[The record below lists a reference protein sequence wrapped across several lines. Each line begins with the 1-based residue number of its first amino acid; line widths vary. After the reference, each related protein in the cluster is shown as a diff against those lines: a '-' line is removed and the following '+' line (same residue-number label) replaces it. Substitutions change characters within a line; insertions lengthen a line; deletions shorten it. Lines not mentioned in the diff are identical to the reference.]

1 MRYIAFWELDMGD
14 MAKVV
19 EKMKTRKKRLKTVL
33 PPHGIGG
40 QPKGFTIFE
49 TDREQDLVDYV
60 AHYGPE
66 LRIKVYPIWESSKT
80 IAAWEAAS
88 K

>member
-1 MRYIAFWELDMGD
+1 MRYIAFWELDMED
-14 MAKVV
+14 MAKVIK
-19 EKMKTRKKRLKTVL
+19 KMGNRKKRLRSIL

-49 TDREQDLVDYV
+49 TDDEQDLVDYI
-60 AHYGPE
+60 AHYSPE
-66 LRIKVYPIWESSKT
+66 LRIKIYPIWESSKT
-80 IAAWEAAS
+80 IAAWEVTN

>member
-1 MRYIAFWELDMGD
+1 MED

-19 EKMKTRKKRLKTVL
+19 EKMGTRKRKLKTLL

-40 QPKGFTIFE
+40 QPRGFTVFE

-60 AHYGPE
+60 AHYAPE
-66 LRIKVYPIWESSKT
+66 LRIDIHPIWESSKT
-80 IAAWEAAS
+80 IAGWEEANR
-88 K
+88 

>member
-1 MRYIAFWELDMGD
+1 MRYIAFWDLDMED
-14 MAKVV
+14 TAKVV
-19 EKMKTRKKRLKTVL
+19 EKMRARKKRLKTIL

-49 TDREQDLVDYV
+49 TDDEQDLVEYI

-66 LRIKVYPIWESSKT
+66 LRIKIFPIWESSKT
-80 IAAWEAAS
+80 IAAWE
-88 K
+88 KLNE